1 MRASTILYTLKQGLK
16 NIYRNKMFSLASM
29 ATMAA
34 CIFMFSLFF
43 AIVTNFSFM
52 VKEAESGVG
61 VTVFFNEGMTTEQI
75 QAIGAQIEQREE
87 VDHLEYVSAEE
98 AWEQYKEDYLKGA
111 EELAEGFEQ
120 DNPLAN
126 CAHYEIYLKDV
137 EGQQS
142 LVEYLNTLQGQGVR
156 RVNQSEAV
164 ANTLGGVNRL
174 ISYMSITIIGILL
187 FVAIF
192 LINNTVTI
200 GIAVRKEEI
209 AIMKLIGA
217 TDFFVR
223 APFIVEGILI
233 GLIGAALPLT
243 AFYFLYKQ
251 VIQVIEE
258 KFSVLSGILQFLPAG
273 ELYRILLPVGLILG
287 IGIGFLGSFI
297 TIRKHLKV

>member
-34 CIFMFSLFF
+34 CIFMFGLFF
-43 AIVTNFSFM
+43 AVVSNFGFM

-61 VTVFFNEGMTTEQI
+61 VTVFFNEDMTTEQI
-75 QAIGAQIEQREE
+75 QAVGAQIEQREE
-87 VDHLEYVSAEE
+87 VERLEYVSAEE
-98 AWEQYKEDYLKGA
+98 AWAQYKEDYLKGA

-126 CAHYEIYLKDV
+126 SSHYEIYLRSV
-137 EGQQS
+137 EDQQS
-142 LVEYLNTLQGQGVR
+142 LVKYLNTLTDQGVR

-164 ANTLGGVNRL
+164 ADTLGGFNRL
-174 ISYMSITIIGILL
+174 ISYMSVTIIGILL

-217 TDFFVR
+217 SDFFVR

-233 GLIGAALPLT
+233 GLIGASVPLT
-243 AFYFLYKQ
+243 AFYFMYKR
-251 VIQVIEE
+251 VIVIIENE
-258 KFSVLSGILQFLPAG
+258 FSVLGGILQFLPAK
-273 ELYRILLPVGLILG
+273 ELYHTLLPVGLILG